1 MATLDWAG
9 HDFQQIKT
17 IPFVLLTNA
26 ITTLCSKGTTEAGIQ
41 KFFNIARV
49 AKQLIVDYNMKT
61 VNEDFQNWLKSPL
74 HRTGDAVKDIFIFI
88 IIIIKLL
95 FLSERPDLE
104 AFWLSI
110 IEEVS
115 RRALISKVHQD
126 EGSAYDI
133 TSLASHHNFNQY
145 VVPVKKTS
153 SNVSHFHI
161 SMMTRLNSSGVD
173 YTNEDTDDENADSPP
188 YYPVFDSSECQTTPA
203 MMTPVLRAAG
213 EFPPNKN
220 K

>member
-26 ITTLCSKGTTEAGIQ
+26 ITTLCSKGITEAGIQ
-41 KFFNIARV
+41 KFFNITRV
-49 AKQLIVDYNMKT
+49 TKQLIVDYNMKT
-61 VNEDFQNWLKSPL
+61 VNEDFQNWFKSPIN
-74 HRTGDAVKDIFIFI
+74 RTGDVVKDIFIF
-88 IIIIKLL
+88 IIKLL
-95 FLSERPDLE
+95 FLSERPDLDD

-115 RRALISKVHQD
+115 RRALLSKVRQD

-145 VVPVKKTS
+145 VLPVKKTS
-153 SNVSHFHI
+153 SKVSHFRL

-173 YTNEDTDDENADSPP
+173 YTDEDTDDENADSPP
-188 YYPVFDSSECQTTPA
+188 YCPVFDSSECQTTPA
-203 MMTPVLRAAG
+203 MTAPVLRDAG